1 MLSYFARHCVQKS
14 TTAFYI
20 SLSSLLTNHILC
32 TNHISHLSS
41 KTHMPCKAI
50 RGMLPCP
57 HQCLGGYPHLY
68 ILPFQLL
75 YVNG

>member
-20 SLSSLLTNHILC
+20 NLSSLLTNHILC
-32 TNHISHLSS
+32 TNHISHHSS
-41 KTHMPCKAI
+41 KTHTPCKVI
-50 RGMLPCP
+50 RGMLPYLL
-57 HQCLGGYPHLY
+57 QCLVGYPHLY

-75 YVNG
+75 YINS